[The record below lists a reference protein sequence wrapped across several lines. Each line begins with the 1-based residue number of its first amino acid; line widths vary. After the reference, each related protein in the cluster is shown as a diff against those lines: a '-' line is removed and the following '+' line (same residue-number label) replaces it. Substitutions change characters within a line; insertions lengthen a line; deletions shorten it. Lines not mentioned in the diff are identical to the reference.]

1 MPSSMISPSNTEGSS
16 STVPALPLHNRVVIW
31 GALGAITAISW
42 LYLVRM
48 PMTPRD
54 LGSIGV
60 LLTATMS
67 PHWAEVWLIFMM
79 WAVMMVAMMVPS
91 ASPMIETY
99 ARIARS
105 RSGASAYNLWLFAAA
120 YIVVWA
126 LFSAAATAGQI
137 ALQRAALITSG
148 FATTPLM
155 GGIILASA
163 GIYQLTPLKQA
174 CLGHCRSPIGFFMME
189 WRDGAAGAFKM
200 GLKHGAFCVGC
211 CWALM
216 ALLFVLGVM
225 NLLWVAAI
233 SVFVLLEK
241 ATPYGR
247 AIARVTGVAMLVC
260 GIALPLAARY

>member
-1 MPSSMISPSNTEGSS
+1 MLSPSNTESGSPI
-16 STVPALPLHNRVVIW
+16 VPALPLHNRVVIW
-31 GALGAITAISW
+31 GALGALTALSW

-54 LGSIGV
+54 LGSIGT
-60 LLTATMS
+60 LLTAALS
-67 PHWAEVWLIFMM
+67 PRWAEMWLIFMM
-79 WAVMMVAMMVPS
+79 WAVMMIAMMVPS

-99 ARIARS
+99 ARIARA
-105 RSGASAYNLWLFAAA
+105 RSGASAYNVWLFAAA

-126 LFSAAATAGQI
+126 LFSTAATAGQI
-137 ALQRAALITSG
+137 ALQHATLITRG
-148 FATTPLM
+148 FRTTPLIS
-155 GGIILASA
+155 GIILAIA
-163 GIYQLTPLKQA
+163 GLYQLTPLKQV
-174 CLGHCRSPIGFFMME
+174 CLGHCRSPIGFFMTE

-211 CWALM
+211 CWMLM

-241 ATPYGR
+241 VTPYGR
-247 AIARVTGVAMLVC
+247 AIARITGVAMLVS
-260 GIALPLAARY
+260 GFALPFTAQY